1 MFRFESP
8 YFLYLLIIVPVLI
21 VIFIISEYVKTKR
34 IKKFGDPEL
43 IKSLMPNATRYR
55 PAIKFSIVC
64 LAMIFMI
71 LLIARPQF
79 GTKTETVT
87 KKGIEVVIALDISNS
102 MMAQD
107 VLPSRLDKSKNIISR
122 LVDNF
127 DNNKIGLVL
136 FAGDAYTQLPITS
149 DYVSAKMFLNNISP
163 SLISRQG
170 TAIGAALNLAMNSFT
185 PQQGVGKS
193 IIVITDGENHEG
205 GVMEAVKAASDKGI
219 QVNVLGVG
227 SVDGAPI
234 PVSSGSDYKK
244 DNSGNIVVTKLN
256 EQMCQDIARQGNGIY
271 ARVDNT
277 NSAFR
282 ALEKQLDTLSKAD
295 IDTKV
300 FSQYNEQ
307 FMPLAWIVLVLLVL
321 EALIMNKKNPLFRN
335 VKLFS

>member
-43 IKSLMPNATRYR
+43 MKSLMPNATRYR

-87 KKGIEVVIALDISNS
+87 KKGIEVVIVLDISNS

-307 FMPLAWIVLVLLVL
+307 FIPLAWIVLVLLVL

>member
-43 IKSLMPNATRYR
+43 MKSLMPNATRYR

-307 FMPLAWIVLVLLVL
+307 FIPLAWIVLVLLVL

-335 VKLFS
+335 IKLFS

>member
-43 IKSLMPNATRYR
+43 MKSLMPNATRYR

-234 PVSSGSDYKK
+234 PVSSSSDYKK

-307 FMPLAWIVLVLLVL
+307 FIPLAWIVLVLLVL

>member
-43 IKSLMPNATRYR
+43 MKSLMPNATRYR

-256 EQMCQDIARQGNGIY
+256 EQICQDIARQGNGIY

-307 FMPLAWIVLVLLVL
+307 FIPLAWIVLVLLVL

>member
-43 IKSLMPNATRYR
+43 MKSLMPNATRYR

-205 GVMEAVKAASDKGI
+205 GVMEAVKTASDKGI

-307 FMPLAWIVLVLLVL
+307 FIPLAWIVLVLLVL

>member
-43 IKSLMPNATRYR
+43 MKSLMPNATRYR
-55 PAIKFSIVC
+55 PVIKFSIVC

-307 FMPLAWIVLVLLVL
+307 FIPLAWIVLVLLVL

>member
-8 YFLYLLIIVPVLI
+8 YVLYLLIIVPVLI

-43 IKSLMPNATRYR
+43 MKSLMPNATRYR

-307 FMPLAWIVLVLLVL
+307 FIPLAWIVLVLLVL

>member
-43 IKSLMPNATRYR
+43 MKSLMPNATRYR

-205 GVMEAVKAASDKGI
+205 GVMEAVKVASDKGI

-307 FMPLAWIVLVLLVL
+307 FIPLAWIVLVLLVL

>member
-43 IKSLMPNATRYR
+43 MKSLMPNATRYR

>member
-8 YFLYLLIIVPVLI
+8 YFLYLLIIIPVLI

-43 IKSLMPNATRYR
+43 MKFLMPNATRYR

-256 EQMCQDIARQGNGIY
+256 EQMCQDIACQGNGIY

-307 FMPLAWIVLVLLVL
+307 FIPLAWIVLVLLVL

>member
-43 IKSLMPNATRYR
+43 MKSLMPNATRYR

-205 GVMEAVKAASDKGI
+205 GVMKAVKAASDKGI

-307 FMPLAWIVLVLLVL
+307 FIPLAWIVLVLLVL

>member
-43 IKSLMPNATRYR
+43 MKSLMPNATRYR

-79 GTKTETVT
+79 GTKNETVT

-307 FMPLAWIVLVLLVL
+307 FIPLAWIVLVLLVL

>member
-43 IKSLMPNATRYR
+43 MKSLMPNATRYR

-149 DYVSAKMFLNNISP
+149 DYVSAKMFLNKISP

-307 FMPLAWIVLVLLVL
+307 FIPLAWIVLVLLVL

>member
-8 YFLYLLIIVPVLI
+8 YFLYLLMIVPVLI

-43 IKSLMPNATRYR
+43 MKSLMPNATRYR

-307 FMPLAWIVLVLLVL
+307 FIPLAWIVLVLLVL

>member
-43 IKSLMPNATRYR
+43 MKSLMPNATRYR

-87 KKGIEVVIALDISNS
+87 KKGIEVEIALDISNS

>member
-43 IKSLMPNATRYR
+43 MKSLMPNATRYR

-307 FMPLAWIVLVLLVL
+307 FIPLVWIVLVLLVL

>member
-21 VIFIISEYVKTKR
+21 GIFIISEYVKTKR

-43 IKSLMPNATRYR
+43 MKSLMPNATRYR

-64 LAMIFMI
+64 LTMIFMI

>member
-307 FMPLAWIVLVLLVL
+307 FIPLAWIVLVLLVL

>member
-43 IKSLMPNATRYR
+43 MKSLMPNATRYR

-64 LAMIFMI
+64 FAMIFMI

-307 FMPLAWIVLVLLVL
+307 FIPLAWIVLVLLVL

>member
-43 IKSLMPNATRYR
+43 MKSLMPNATRYR

-64 LAMIFMI
+64 LTMIFMI

>member
-8 YFLYLLIIVPVLI
+8 YFLYLLILVPVLI

-43 IKSLMPNATRYR
+43 MKSLMPNATRYR

-234 PVSSGSDYKK
+234 PVSSSSDYKK

-307 FMPLAWIVLVLLVL
+307 FIPLAWIVLVLLVL

>member
-43 IKSLMPNATRYR
+43 MKSLMPNATRYR

-307 FMPLAWIVLVLLVL
+307 FIPLAWIVLVLLVL

>member
-43 IKSLMPNATRYR
+43 MKSLMHNATRYR

-307 FMPLAWIVLVLLVL
+307 FIPLAWIVLVLLVL

>member
-8 YFLYLLIIVPVLI
+8 YFLYLLILVPVLI

-43 IKSLMPNATRYR
+43 MKSLMPNATRYR

-307 FMPLAWIVLVLLVL
+307 FIPLAWIVLVLLVL